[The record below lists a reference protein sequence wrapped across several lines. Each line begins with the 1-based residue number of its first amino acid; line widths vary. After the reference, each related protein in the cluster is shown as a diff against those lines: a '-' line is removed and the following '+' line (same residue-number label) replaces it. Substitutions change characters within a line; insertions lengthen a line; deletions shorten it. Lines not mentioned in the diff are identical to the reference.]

1 LLCSIVNNICDLKKN
16 IHIMAKKKAQSGG
29 VFRKFIILMVIILV
43 IALAFTGIN
52 YYMKYFGPNVTGK
65 EEYLY
70 IHTGS
75 KFDDV
80 YKKIKDEGIVK
91 DTASFYWAALNMN
104 YVNRVK
110 PGRYHLHEGTSNR
123 RLINMLA
130 SGSQE
135 PVTISFHNLRLKEQF
150 AGFIAKKIEP
160 DSTAIINLLDS
171 TAFVQKFGFTTD
183 NVYTMF
189 LPNSYQI
196 YWNTSPQKFF
206 KRMYANYEKFW
217 TPERRQKAAAIGL
230 SPIQVSILAS
240 IVDAEALHDD
250 EMPTIAGLYLNRLR
264 KGIKL
269 ESDPTVIFAKNDFTI
284 RRVLKKYLSTDS
296 PYNTYL
302 HTGLPPG
309 PVMMPSVN
317 AVNSVLDYKKSDYLY
332 MCAKPDFSGYH
343 NFATNAADHHANA
356 VRYQQA
362 LNERNI
368 KK

>member
-1 LLCSIVNNICDLKKN
+1 MTKKN
-16 IHIMAKKKAQSGG
+16 ASSGG
-29 VFRKFIILMVIILV
+29 IFKKFIVVIVIILV

-52 YYMKYFGPNVTGK
+52 YYLKYFGVNVTGK
-65 EEYLY
+65 QEYLY
-70 IHTGS
+70 IHTGAG
-75 KFDDV
+75 FNQV
-80 YKKIKDEGIVK
+80 YKTIKDEGMVK
-91 DTASFYWAALNMN
+91 DTASFLWAAENMN
-104 YVNRVK
+104 YTGRVK
-110 PGRYHLHEGTSNR
+110 PGRYHLHEGMSNR

-135 PVTISFHNLRLKEQF
+135 PVTVSFHNLRLKEQF
-150 AGFIAKKIEP
+150 AGFISKKIEP

-171 TAFVQKFGFTTD
+171 ASFVQKYGFTTE

-189 LPNSYQI
+189 LPNSYQM
-196 YWNTSPQKFF
+196 YWNTTPEKFF

-217 TPERRQKAAAIGL
+217 TPERRQKAAAINL

-250 EMPTIAGLYLNRLR
+250 EMPTIAGLYLNRMK
-264 KGIKL
+264 KGMKL
-269 ESDPTVIFAKNDFTI
+269 EADPTVIFAKNDFTI
-284 RRVLKKYLSTDS
+284 KRVLKKYLTTDS

-317 AVNSVLDYKKSDYLY
+317 AVNSVLDYKKNDYIY
-332 MCAKPDFSGYH
+332 MCAKEDFSGYH

-356 VRYQQA
+356 LRFQHA
-362 LNERNI
+362 LDERNI